1 MVARKR
7 IKHGPRKRGNADL
20 NNRRHVPLSR
30 AAIDS
35 VADKDESK
43 IETKEDDIDSENVEG
58 DEGDGEDEEE
68 ENKEQGS

>member
-20 NNRRHVPLSR
+20 RNRRHVPLNR

-43 IETKEDDIDSENVEG
+43 MEKEDDADSEHAEG
-58 DEGDGEDEEE
+58 DEEDGDDEDEES
-68 ENKEQGS
+68 KEQGN